1 MKRHT
6 TKWPTRRR
14 GSISMELVLVLPIV
28 LILFSGIVEF
38 SFLLYARGDVI
49 QAARNGARLASVG
62 TVSEE
67 SVTEEVRRTLGPRYG
82 ETVQVASLLGESS
95 GDEVIVKVE
104 VPMSVTAPNLLWPI
118 GYDLRGRNLIA
129 ETRML
134 KE

>member
-1 MKRHT
+1 
-6 TKWPTRRR
+6 
-14 GSISMELVLVLPIV
+14 MELVLVLPIV